1 VNKKYHFSSSSAST
15 TTTQQCVQSN
25 NNDDNIKQQ
34 RRRLDVAIV
43 GAPNA
48 GKSQLLNVLTKSP
61 IAAVSR
67 KRHTTRS
74 DLLGAR
80 TIDRTQ
86 IVFKD
91 TPGFMRIENA
101 KEERLDR
108 DLIVTAAAEMQDVD
122 YTLLV
127 VDSARTLTEN
137 YRQALIQL
145 MICAINSNG
154 RIEET
159 YDDGEESSNKEDV
172 DDVLHRPKFAIVLNK
187 VDLVKPKTNLLDVAM
202 DIGSMADLCLEDQ
215 FKKRNKILD
224 VRSKLEI
231 SPIVFYVSA
240 LKEDGTEDILEH
252 LVSLATP
259 CTSWP
264 IEPGKSTN
272 LTPLEQVQEIIREK
286 VYRSCHKEV
295 PHSVQQVNRLFRKV
309 PRGLVIHQDLVVF
322 TKSHQKLVLGSSGMT
337 LQRIQD
343 SARKDLQKAFG
354 CDVALQLHVKL
365 SKSKHKRDR
374 DYSNNDYASQSIEI
388 Q

>member
-1 VNKKYHFSSSSAST
+1 M
-15 TTTQQCVQSN
+15 
-25 NNDDNIKQQ
+25 
-34 RRRLDVAIV
+34 
-43 GAPNA
+43 
-48 GKSQLLNVLTKSP
+48 TKSP

-74 DLLGAR
+74 DILGAR
-80 TIDRTQ
+80 TIDKTQ

-137 YRQALIQL
+137 YRQALVQL
-145 MICAINSNG
+145 MIGAINSNG

-159 YDDGEESSNKEDV
+159 YDGDEDESNNKNQEKDDTSN
-172 DDVLHRPKFAIVLNK
+172 LLNRPKFAIVLNK
-187 VDLVKPKTNLLDVAM
+187 VDLVKPKSNLLDLAM
-202 DIGSMADLCLEDQ
+202 DIGSMADVCLEDQ
-215 FKKRNKILD
+215 FKKHNKIID
-224 VRSKLEI
+224 FESKLEL

-252 LVSLATP
+252 LVDLATP
-259 CTSWP
+259 CSSWP
-264 IEPGKSTN
+264 IEPGKSSN
-272 LTPLEQVQEIIREK
+272 LAPLEQIQEIIREK
-286 VYRSCHKEV
+286 IYRSCHQEV

-343 SARKDLQKAFG
+343 SARKDLQKVFG
-354 CDVALQLHVKL
+354 CDVALELHVKL
-365 SKSKHKRDR
+365 SKSKHKGDR
-374 DYSNNDYASQSIEI
+374 DYSSDYASQSIEI
-388 Q
+388 R

>member
-1 VNKKYHFSSSSAST
+1 VNKYHFSSSSAST
-15 TTTQQCVQSN
+15 TTTQQSN
-25 NNDDNIKQQ
+25 NNDIKQQ

-159 YDDGEESSNKEDV
+159 YDDEESNNKAQQIEKEDV
-172 DDVLHRPKFAIVLNK
+172 DDLLHRPKFAIVLNK
-187 VDLVKPKTNLLDVAM
+187 VDLVKPKSNLLDVAM
-202 DIGSMADLCLEDQ
+202 DIGSMADICLEDQ
-215 FKKRNKILD
+215 FKKRNKLLD
-224 VRSKLEI
+224 FRSKLEI

-286 VYRSCHKEV
+286 VYRSCHEEV

-337 LQRIQD
+337 LQRIHN

-374 DYSNNDYASQSIEI
+374 DYSNDYASRSIEI
-388 Q
+388 K